1 MLKKLIKSFLDPIRA
16 INDLLLNNEL
26 KRFIVNPKN
35 PLNKFG
41 KRCYSQC
48 DEDGITLE
56 IVRRLNIKRGVFF
69 EFGCDNGTQN
79 NTLILA
85 ALKWKGVW
93 IDAIKLIFDHTRSNR
108 LAYFNTFVTTSNVL
122 EIIEKGLGEIG
133 EKNID
138 CLSIDLDGSDYH
150 IVEKILDNKINPS
163 FFIVEIDQAI
173 PPPVEIIP
181 PKKNNPKQEMVM
193 ASLSAYNNLF
203 IKHGYTLI
211 CCSSVMGHN
220 AFFIQNKF
228 LDKFPEVPKKVEDIY
243 ITPNL
248 TPFSPGYSRK
258 INKSILEKIFEN

>member
-1 MLKKLIKSFLDPIRA
+1 MKTKLTTNNANNLYKFWGDLITDQINKNIINSDYDITLIKENPSDPI
-16 INDLLLNNEL
+16 NLLSMSQTLYI
-26 KRFIVNPKN
+26 KIPKY
-35 PLNKFG
+35 FM
-41 KRCYSQC
+41 
-48 DEDGITLE
+48 ITL
-56 IVRRLNIKRGVFF
+56 
-69 EFGCDNGTQN
+69 
-79 NTLILA
+79 
-85 ALKWKGVW
+85 
-93 IDAIKLIFDHTRSNR
+93 
-108 LAYFNTFVTTSNVL
+108 
-122 EIIEKGLGEIG
+122 G

-220 AFFIQNKF
+220 AFFIQNTSF
-228 LDKFPEVPKKVEDIY
+228 LNLKDIES
-243 ITPNL
+243 T
-248 TPFSPGYSRK
+248 K
-258 INKSILEKIFEN
+258 

>member
-1 MLKKLIKSFLDPIRA
+1 MRKSF
-16 INDLLLNNEL
+16 
-26 KRFIVNPKN
+26 V
-35 PLNKFG
+35 
-41 KRCYSQC
+41 
-48 DEDGITLE
+48 
-56 IVRRLNIKRGVFF
+56 V
-69 EFGCDNGTQN
+69 
-79 NTLILA
+79 
-85 ALKWKGVW
+85 
-93 IDAIKLIFDHTRSNR
+93 
-108 LAYFNTFVTTSNVL
+108 
-122 EIIEKGLGEIG
+122 
-133 EKNID
+133 
-138 CLSIDLDGSDYH
+138 
-150 IVEKILDNKINPS
+150 S

-203 IKHGYTLI
+203 IKHDYTLI

-243 ITPNL
+243 ITPNF